1 MRSDQ
6 SRGELAYTPGRPDRL
21 SLMRTYLGLRALFL
35 LAAPVFLIATPTSIC
50 AQSPGARQTSLP
62 DTGASFTSDMRLL
75 DGRLLQMTR
84 EPLQRSGHSFY
95 AFALYVA
102 DTAGPPSVYEYG
114 VESAPLMND
123 PPGIADVLR
132 ATVRKRQ
139 ASSATA
145 RTVGIIVDSIAGP
158 FNKAVDGSFGPPFRR
173 FAITEL
179 EDRNGRCRRI
189 EREYHFAKDPPG
201 DGRDA
206 GTEFG
211 RVVYGDARVSR
222 CRPRSYWPTETVVAT
237 PTRPRLAAPIV
248 RPLFISSL
256 DNHFSVVGR
265 FSGALTVFDDSIV
278 VRFDSLIATRR
289 LPDDPQRIRLDSIRV
304 GVGMGSDTAW
314 SPVDD
319 SRALSIESDLAKG
332 ELIERKNVRFVVRH
346 ERREADDDAWLVVT
360 FHITVDRD
368 GDSDSPQPATT
379 YAHSRRQVLA
389 SEK

>member
-1 MRSDQ
+1 MGWIPHLGS
-6 SRGELAYTPGRPDRL
+6 GRL
-21 SLMRTYLGLRALFL
+21 SRMRTYLGSRALFL
-35 LAAPVFLIATPTSIC
+35 LAASAFPIATPASVS
-50 AQSPGARQTSLP
+50 AQSPGARRSSLP
-62 DTGASFTSDMRLL
+62 DTGTSFTSDMRLL

-102 DTAGPPSVYEYG
+102 DTAGPPNVYEYG
-114 VESAPLMND
+114 VESAPLLND
-123 PPGIADVLR
+123 PPGIADALR
-132 ATVRKRQ
+132 SAVRKHQ
-139 ASSATA
+139 SSSPEA

-158 FNKAVDGSFGPPFRR
+158 FDKAVDGSYGPPFRR
-173 FAITEL
+173 VAVTEL
-179 EDRNGRCRRI
+179 EDRSGRCRRI
-189 EREYHFAKDPPG
+189 EREYHFAKDPPE

-206 GTEFG
+206 GTEWG
-211 RVVYGDARVSR
+211 RIVYGDARVSR
-222 CRPRSYWPTETVVAT
+222 CRPRSYWPTATVVAT
-237 PTRPRLAAPIV
+237 PTRPHLAAPIV

-304 GVGMGSDTAW
+304 GVGMGTDTAW

-319 SRALSIESDLAKG
+319 SKALSIESYLAKG
-332 ELIERKNVRFVVRH
+332 EVIEHKNVRFVVHH
-346 ERREADDDAWLVVT
+346 ERRQADDDAWLVVT

-368 GDSDSPQPATT
+368 GDSESPKPATT
-379 YAHSRRQVLA
+379 YAHSRRRVLA